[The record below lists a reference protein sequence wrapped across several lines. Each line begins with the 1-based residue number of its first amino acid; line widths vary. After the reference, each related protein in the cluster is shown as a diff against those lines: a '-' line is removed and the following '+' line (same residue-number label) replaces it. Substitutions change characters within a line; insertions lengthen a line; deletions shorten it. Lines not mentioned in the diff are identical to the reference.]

1 MSSGN
6 LYENSLMTEFNDNWS
21 FRCENEDEAHQ
32 ITLPHSWN
40 SIGWT
45 YEENQNN
52 EPTGTGIYKK
62 EIYGNDLEGCRLK
75 FEGVSA
81 WCEVF
86 LNGVKIHENIGA
98 YRAFEVKL
106 SGLNAGKNLLE
117 VRVTDKTGAEC

>member
-1 MSSGN
+1 MAIELEDDKLHLYSDEMSTNN

-21 FRCENEDEAHQ
+21 FRRENEDEVHQ

-40 SIGWT
+40 SVGWT

-52 EPTGTGIYKK
+52 EPCGTGIYKK
-62 EIYGNDLEGCRLK
+62 EIYGNDLEGYRLK

-86 LNGVKIHENIGA
+86 LNGVKI
-98 YRAFEVKL
+98 YTLV
-106 SGLNAGKNLLE
+106 
-117 VRVTDKTGAEC
+117 